1 MPHSRYKK
9 SAKVVHFGK
18 SEGAFPDLE
27 SARITTWENPHA
39 VTLPRAKLQSMQQ
52 TVQPAPSPSTFAGF
66 LAALA
71 EPDKKPELSWT
82 DDALEDDIATL
93 SYEHALRAHARYC
106 SADATDHSL
115 TQSVDPG
122 RLPARAPSPSAPAV
136 PSQAPPAPRA
146 DIGTISGFTPLE
158 RNLKCASVTIR
169 LSQAE
174 CAQLRQRAA
183 EAGLTVSAYLR
194 SCTFEAETLRAL
206 VKDTMAELRSA
217 TSAEKQP
224 VSPPVRLS
232 WFQSLVRLLASWH
245 SSPRVARA

>member
-1 MPHSRYKK
+1 
-9 SAKVVHFGK
+9 
-18 SEGAFPDLE
+18 
-27 SARITTWENPHA
+27 
-39 VTLPRAKLQSMQQ
+39 MQQ
-52 TVQPAPSPSTFAGF
+52 TAEPAPSPSTFAGI

-71 EPDKKPELSWT
+71 EPEKKPELSWT

-93 SYEHALRAHARYC
+93 SYEHALRAHARYR

-115 TQSVDPG
+115 TQPVDPG
-122 RLPARAPSPSAPAV
+122 RSPARGPSPSAPAV
-136 PSQAPPAPRA
+136 PPQAPPAPHVDA
-146 DIGTISGFTPLE
+146 GTISGFTPLE
-158 RNLKCASVTIR
+158 RNLKCASITIR

-206 VKDTMAELRSA
+206 VKDTLAQLRSA

-224 VSPPVRLS
+224 VPAPVRLS
-232 WFQSLVRLLASWH
+232 WFQRLVQFLAPWH
-245 SSPRVARA
+245 STQRVARA